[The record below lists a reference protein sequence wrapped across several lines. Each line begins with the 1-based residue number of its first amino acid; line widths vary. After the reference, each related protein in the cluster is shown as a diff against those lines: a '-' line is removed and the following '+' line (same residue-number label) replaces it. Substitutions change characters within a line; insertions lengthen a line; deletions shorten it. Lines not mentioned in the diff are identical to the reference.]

1 MTNRIVMATI
11 ATRSLIWAFAFA
23 GVPLIMAAIIVT
35 EQMVGFMSPINGIL
49 LIVALFAQIFCLR
62 HVWYPKRGWPEFM
75 SALVMGVTFA
85 TIGLLI
91 VAFVV
96 LICFGLDGVQ

>member
-1 MTNRIVMATI
+1 MTNRIVRATI
-11 ATRSLIWAFAFA
+11 ATRSFIWAFAFA
-23 GVPLIMAAIIVT
+23 GVPLVMAALIVT
-35 EQMVGFMSPINGIL
+35 EQMVGVMSPISGIL

-85 TIGLLI
+85 TIGLLT
-91 VAFVV
+91 VAIIILF
-96 LICFGLDGVQ
+96 CFGLEGVQ